1 MKHIIFLALVLSFVS
16 CGGKGGS
23 SGAPSTSQNSVEAG
37 LTVDEKKL
45 INELTENS
53 SLEQKKFLKII
64 LKYEKLQQVTFNKM
78 DKYLNIDCSASQGI
92 CHITKKAQ

>member
-1 MKHIIFLALVLSFVS
+1 MKHLIFFALVLSFVS

-23 SGAPSTSQNSVEAG
+23 SGTPSTTQNSVEAA
-37 LTVDEKKL
+37 LTVDEKNL
-45 INELTENS
+45 INELTENNS
-53 SLEQKKFLKII
+53 MEQKKLLKIM